1 MNKVALLCGDSS
13 HDDQVLETDIMRFM
27 AIIGIIFWI
36 IFSMI
41 KSMPFKAAETF
52 PEKKSVSIQ
61 MPEPANLQ
69 KQKPVLKIEK
79 RPKPRSELRPKP
91 QPEPRQKA
99 ETFAQ
104 TKPDKPLIS
113 NKPPMQ
119 KGVFMQFHTRRDLLL
134 LMAKGKVR
142 IFCRAKAKG
151 FDLFFEGFSTEDSV
165 VFKSVSNI
173 PASLWEIKTG
183 KDRDYFI
190 DIISRLFPALRSF
203 NDRRVMV
210 SFTDQELENRVIQR
224 LDRLQKESRN
234 GILSIKAG
242 GEAVFS
248 GFESGQASEKII
260 PTVEG
265 GNQ

>member
-1 MNKVALLCGDSS
+1 MNKTALLCDDSS
-13 HDDQVLETDIMRFM
+13 QDDQVLETDIMRFM

-41 KSMPFKAAETF
+41 KSMPFKAEKTF
-52 PEKKSVSIQ
+52 PEKESVSIQ
-61 MPEPANLQ
+61 IPEPVKPQ
-69 KQKPVLKIEK
+69 KQKSVLKIEK
-79 RPKPRSELRPKP
+79 K
-91 QPEPRQKA
+91 PEPVSAPERKIDKLPPKA
-99 ETFAQ
+99 GQA
-104 TKPDKPLIS
+104 I
-113 NKPPMQ
+113 Q

-151 FDLFFEGFSTEDSV
+151 FDLFFEGFPMGDSV

-190 DIISRLFPALRSF
+190 DIISRSFPALRSF
-203 NDRRVMV
+203 TDRRVMV
-210 SFTDQELENRVIQR
+210 SFTDQELENRVIQK

-242 GEAVFS
+242 GDINFS
-248 GFESGQASEKII
+248 GFETEQDAEKTII
-260 PTVEG
+260 EG
-265 GNQ
+265 GKQ